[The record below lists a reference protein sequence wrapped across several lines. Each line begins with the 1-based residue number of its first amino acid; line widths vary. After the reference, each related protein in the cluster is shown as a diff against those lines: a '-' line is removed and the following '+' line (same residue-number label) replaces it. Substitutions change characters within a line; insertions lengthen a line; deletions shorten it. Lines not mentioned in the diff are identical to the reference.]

1 MYIQVITSGCLGGG
15 VGRGRGERIYFI
27 KNIFLDFPGSA
38 GVKTLC
44 FQKIKIKLGTSYLY
58 FCRNTRIQKHIIG
71 TQSHLSHL
79 SLIMVIITMEQL
91 FLTIIINTKLNTLW
105 PSISILLEI
114 CPRKEKSLCTFN
126 IPVVM
131 TMKKKWQEY

>member
-44 FQKIKIKLGTSYLY
+44 FQCKGHGLYSWKRNKDATCHVARPKKVKKCIFKNQNLMSFFCLHICFMYFPNKNVFGGNSLVVQWLGL
-58 FCRNTRIQKHIIG
+58 
-71 TQSHLSHL
+71 
-79 SLIMVIITMEQL
+79 
-91 FLTIIINTKLNTLW
+91 
-105 PSISILLEI
+105 
-114 CPRKEKSLCTFN
+114 
-126 IPVVM
+126 
-131 TMKKKWQEY
+131 